1 MDTNQSN
8 DLTASIMKTLSQS
21 NDTGVDS
28 SLSDNTTSYNL
39 FDYFKSFSLFT
50 WFLIIIILALL
61 GLNIFV
67 YLAKGTQGASNLLK
81 EVLKYF
87 GLVSSEVVSNTAV
100 GTKTLVDT
108 TTDAV
113 IRGSNSVKGSLTNSG
128 TPIQHSIPQQHN
140 ADNDLMRNKTLNTML
155 NKSNVVE
162 NNSKEYQADDTTSNI
177 QKGPSKSG
185 YCYIGEDRGFRS
197 CVYVNESDQC
207 MSGDIFPTNEICVN
221 PSLRV

>member
-8 DLTASIMKTLSQS
+8 DLTASIMKTISLNNQQGLTSS
-21 NDTGVDS
+21 DS
-28 SLSDNTTSYNL
+28 TFNF
-39 FDYFKSFSLFT
+39 FDYLKSISAFT
-50 WFLIIIILALL
+50 WVLIILILALL
-61 GLNIFV
+61 GFNIFV
-67 YLAKGTQGASNLLK
+67 YLAKGTQGASNILK
-81 EVLKYF
+81 EFLKYF
-87 GLVSSEVVSNTAV
+87 GLVSSEVVSNTAL

-113 IRGSNSVKGSLTNSG
+113 IRGSNNVKGSLANSG
-128 TPIQHSIPQQHN
+128 TPIQHAIPQQQQQQQQERQPG
-140 ADNDLMRNKTLNTML
+140 DLTL
-155 NKSNVVE
+155 NKSKITQ
-162 NNSKEYQADDTTSNI
+162 NSTKEYQADDTNSNI